1 VPRAAKKKSRSRPVE
16 YPPGSNRNSPLQLS
30 IPKSEIAILDELEGW
45 IRGGRLQP
53 GHRLPSIKAIQK
65 MLKVGQRSV
74 ESAVESLAKRG
85 LVETRNRSGN
95 YLKADAREILA
106 SESSRAL
113 QSSWVLDHYLPRSS
127 KRTLTV
133 FTPDC
138 IGRMKGVWNQVIRTY
153 EAKSDLQIRLLTPN
167 DGNLID
173 LMKLHDVD
181 VIHSTP
187 EMLQA
192 IGWDKLNEIAPIPG
206 FEEFSEDLLP
216 QVKARMNGNLTRK
229 ALPFAVTVMY
239 LFLNR
244 SMAAK
249 WDLPLDLPTHPLE
262 FLGMVKDAQAR
273 LELSGLN
280 SFLIPSIAELLLIS
294 GGLIFSPGG
303 QVVFDREL
311 SHQCLAKIAGS
322 KLPLPNP
329 SEIPDAFAAGQ
340 LLTMRHC
347 SFTCSELLERVH
359 FDWVAKPVPLAIG
372 SQDLAWLTLLAV
384 PQSSQYPQE
393 AARLIDS
400 LLSRESQASFAAI
413 GGNLPV
419 RRSALSSVA
428 AADVNHV
435 LPETIHRALA
445 QSELSWPHF
454 VWAKFM
460 TNELHA
466 AASDLVSGRGGPD
479 VVLLQVQD
487 IVKKISAKF

>member
-1 VPRAAKKKSRSRPVE
+1 MPSAAKKKSRIRPV
-16 YPPGSNRNSPLQLS
+16 GNSPGTHPIQLS
-30 IPKSEIAILDELEGW
+30 IPKSEITILDELEGW

-53 GHRLPSIKAIQK
+53 GQRLPSIKAIQK

-74 ESAVESLAKRG
+74 EAAVESLVKRG

-113 QSSWVLDHYLPRSS
+113 QSSWVLDHYLPRTSR
-127 KRTLTV
+127 RTLTV

-138 IGRMKGVWNQVIRTY
+138 VGRMKGVWNQAIRTY
-153 EAKSDLQIRLLTPN
+153 EEKSDLQIRLLTPN
-167 DGNLID
+167 DGNLIE

-192 IGWDKLNEIAPIPG
+192 IGWDKLSEIGPIPG

-216 QVKARMNGNLTRK
+216 QVRAKMKGNLKRK
-229 ALPFAVTVMY
+229 ALPFAITVMY

-244 SMAAK
+244 SLASK
-249 WDLPLDLPTHPLE
+249 WDLPLDLPSEPLE
-262 FLGMVKDAQAR
+262 FLKMVKKAQGTLR
-273 LELSGLN
+273 PSGLE
-280 SFLIPSIAELLLIS
+280 SFLIPSIAEILLIS
-294 GGLIFSPGG
+294 GGLVFSPEG
-303 QVVFDREL
+303 QVVFDRDL
-311 SHQCLAKIAGS
+311 ARQCLAVIADS
-322 KLPLPNP
+322 KLSLPNP
-329 SEIPDAFAAGQ
+329 AEIPNAFAAGQ
-340 LLTMRHC
+340 TLTMRHC
-347 SFTCSELLERVH
+347 SFTCSELLEQVQ

-393 AARLIDS
+393 AAQLIES

-435 LPETIHRALA
+435 FPETIHRALA

-466 AASDLVSGRGGPD
+466 AAVDLVSGRGGPD
-479 VVLLQVQD
+479 AVLREVQD
-487 IVKKISAKF
+487 IAKGISAKF

>member
-1 VPRAAKKKSRSRPVE
+1 MNKQSKNRPAEYAA
-16 YPPGSNRNSPLQLS
+16 GSNQNSPLQLS
-30 IPKSEIAILDELEGW
+30 IPKSEMAILDELEGW

-53 GHRLPSIKAIQK
+53 GHRLPAIKAIQK

-74 ESAVESLAKRG
+74 ELAVESLVKRG

-106 SESSRAL
+106 SESSRTL

-138 IGRMKGVWNQVIRTY
+138 VGRMKGVWNQVIRTY

-167 DGNLID
+167 DGNLIE

-187 EMLQA
+187 EVLQA
-192 IGWDKLNEIAPIPG
+192 IGWDKLNEIGQIPR

-216 QVKARMNGNLTRK
+216 QVRARMNGNLNRK
-229 ALPFAVTVMY
+229 ALPFAITVMY

-244 SMAAK
+244 SMASK
-249 WDLPLDLPTHPLE
+249 FDLPLDLPSNPLE
-262 FLGMVKDAQAR
+262 FLGMVKDAQAA
-273 LELSGLN
+273 LELSGLD
-280 SFLIPSIAELLLIS
+280 SFLIPSIAEILMIS
-294 GGLIFSPGG
+294 GGLVFSPEG

-311 SHQCLAKIAGS
+311 SRECLDGIAGS
-322 KLPLPNP
+322 RLSLPNP
-329 SEIPDAFAAGQ
+329 AEIPNAFAAGQ

-347 SFTCSELLERVH
+347 SFTCSELLEQVH
-359 FDWVAKPVPLAIG
+359 FDWVANPVPLAIG

-393 AARLIDS
+393 AVRLIDS
-400 LLSRESQASFAAI
+400 LLSRESQANFAAI

-428 AADVNHV
+428 DAHVNHV
-435 LPETIHRALA
+435 FPETIHRALA

-466 AASDLVSGRGGPD
+466 TALDLVSGRGGTD
-479 VVLLQVQD
+479 AVLNVVQD
-487 IVKKISAKF
+487 IVKRISAKF